1 MRAAILPG
9 LIMIGIIM
17 STEELL
23 RLPPED
29 RLALISALWDSL
41 GDAAPISQL
50 QQAEL
55 SRRLARFDTDV
66 GKAQNWSDLKRDLA
80 AKTG

>member
-1 MRAAILPG
+1 
-9 LIMIGIIM
+9 M

-41 GDAAPISQL
+41 GDAAPISQS

-55 SRRLARFDTDV
+55 SRRLARFDTDAE
-66 GKAQNWSDLKRDLA
+66 KAQSWSDLKKDLA